1 MLFYIRSYKTIK
13 KGVKLIDY
21 RKSIQ
26 ESLDYIEDN
35 LKTPIT
41 ATELCEQAGYS
52 LFHYYRLFQSAV
64 GMSVMQYIL
73 RRRLIHAIY
82 EIRCGGKR
90 IDVILEYGFDT
101 YAGFYKAFRREF
113 DCTPSTYIKKGR
125 AKRPYKLNLYKED
138 YMVSHKKAL
147 DVLKHW
153 KLENESISDVYHE
166 SNGEKSNRA
175 FYVGKNFVLKF
186 SKNYDEVKNA
196 IALCNAI
203 KGAGV
208 CISSPIETTDG
219 RAYVQDGELFFYVTR
234 RISGTQMIAH
244 DFYEGDYAAKARFVG
259 EIIGQLHLILCQAK
273 TSVNDVNLYESVKN
287 WALPKSKDILSLSE
301 SFCRGYLNEFGKL
314 YDKLPKQIIH
324 RDPNP
329 SNIIVSQ
336 NEWGFIDFELS
347 EKNLRIYDPCYAA
360 VAILSE
366 SFDEKDQAKL
376 SNWLEIYRNILWGYD
391 SVVKLTNEECVALPY
406 VVMADQLVSTA
417 WFSEQN
423 KYTELF
429 ETNKRMTQWLITIF
443 DELKFD

>member
-1 MLFYIRSYKTIK
+1 M
-13 KGVKLIDY
+13 DY

-26 ESLDYIEDN
+26 DSLDYIEDN
-35 LKTPIT
+35 LKTSIT
-41 ATELCEQAGYS
+41 ATELSEQAGYS
-52 LFHYYRLFQSAV
+52 LFHYYRLFQSVV

-82 EIRCGGKR
+82 EIRCGCKR

-113 DCTPSTYIKKGR
+113 DCTPSAYIKKGR

-147 DVLKHW
+147 EVLKHW
-153 KLENESISDVYHE
+153 NLENESISDVYHE

-175 FYVGKNFVLKF
+175 FYVGKDFVLKF
-186 SKNYDEVKNA
+186 SKNSAEVKNA

-203 KGAGV
+203 KGAGL
-208 CISSPIETTDG
+208 CIPYPIKTPDG
-219 RAYVQDGELFFYVTR
+219 QAYIQDGELFFYLTR
-234 RISGTQMIAH
+234 RISGTHMIAH
-244 DFYEGDYAAKARFVG
+244 DFYEGDYTAKARFVG
-259 EIIGQLHLILCQAK
+259 EIIGQLHLILRQAK
-273 TSVNDVNLYESVKN
+273 TPVNDVNLYESVKN
-287 WALPKSKDILSLSE
+287 WALPRTKDILSLSE

-314 YDKLPKQIIH
+314 YDKLPKQTIH

-336 NEWGFIDFELS
+336 DEWGFIDFELS

-360 VAILSE
+360 MAILSE
-366 SFDEKDQAKL
+366 SFDENDQTKL
-376 SNWLEIYRNILWGYD
+376 SKWLEIYRNILWGYD
-391 SVVKLTNEECVALPY
+391 SVVKLTDEECIALPY

-417 WFSEQN
+417 WFSEKD
-423 KYTELF
+423 KYAEIF
-429 ETNKRMTQWLITIF
+429 EINKRMTLWLITVF
-443 DELKFD
+443 DELKLN

>member
-1 MLFYIRSYKTIK
+1 M
-13 KGVKLIDY
+13 
-21 RKSIQ
+21 
-26 ESLDYIEDN
+26 
-35 LKTPIT
+35 
-41 ATELCEQAGYS
+41 
-52 LFHYYRLFQSAV
+52 
-64 GMSVMQYIL
+64 
-73 RRRLIHAIY
+73 
-82 EIRCGGKR
+82 
-90 IDVILEYGFDT
+90 
-101 YAGFYKAFRREF
+101 
-113 DCTPSTYIKKGR
+113 
-125 AKRPYKLNLYKED
+125 
-138 YMVSHKKAL
+138 
-147 DVLKHW
+147 
-153 KLENESISDVYHE
+153 
-166 SNGEKSNRA
+166 
-175 FYVGKNFVLKF
+175 
-186 SKNYDEVKNA
+186 
-196 IALCNAI
+196 
-203 KGAGV
+203 
-208 CISSPIETTDG
+208 
-219 RAYVQDGELFFYVTR
+219 
-234 RISGTQMIAH
+234 
-244 DFYEGDYAAKARFVG
+244 
-259 EIIGQLHLILCQAK
+259 
-273 TSVNDVNLYESVKN
+273 
-287 WALPKSKDILSLSE
+287 
-301 SFCRGYLNEFGKL
+301 NEFGKL

>member
-1 MLFYIRSYKTIK
+1 M
-13 KGVKLIDY
+13 DY

-26 ESLDYIEDN
+26 DSLDYIEDN

-41 ATELCEQAGYS
+41 ATELSEQAGYS

-64 GMSVMQYIL
+64 GMSVMQYVL

-82 EIRCGGKR
+82 EIRCGCKR

-113 DCTPSTYIKKGR
+113 DCTPSTFIKKGR
-125 AKRPYKLNLYKED
+125 AKRPYKLNLFKED
-138 YMVSHKKAL
+138 YMVSHKKVL
-147 DVLKHW
+147 DVLKQW

-175 FYVGKNFVLKF
+175 FYVGKDFVLKF
-186 SKNYDEVKNA
+186 SKNSDEVQKA
-196 IALCNAI
+196 IALCDAI
-203 KGAGV
+203 KGAGL
-208 CISSPIETTDG
+208 CISSPIETADG
-219 RAYVQDGELFFYVTR
+219 RAYVQDGELFFYLTH
-234 RISGTQMIAH
+234 RISGTQMNAH
-244 DFYEGDYAAKARFVG
+244 DFYEGNYIAKARFVG

-273 TSVNDVNLYESVKN
+273 IPVNEVNLYESVKN
-287 WALPKSKDILSLSE
+287 WALPKVKDILSLSE

-336 NEWGFIDFELS
+336 DEWGFIDFELS

-360 VAILSE
+360 MAILSE

-376 SNWLEIYRNILWGYD
+376 SKWLEIYRNILWGYD
-391 SVVKLTNEECVALPY
+391 SVVKLTNEECAALPY

-417 WFSEQN
+417 WFSKQD
-423 KYTELF
+423 KFTELF
-429 ETNKRMTQWLITIF
+429 ETNKHMTQWLITIF
-443 DELKFD
+443 DELKLN

>member
-1 MLFYIRSYKTIK
+1 M
-13 KGVKLIDY
+13 DY

-82 EIRCGGKR
+82 EIRCGCKR

-175 FYVGKNFVLKF
+175 FYVGK
-186 SKNYDEVKNA
+186 
-196 IALCNAI
+196 I
-203 KGAGV
+203 
-208 CISSPIETTDG
+208 
-219 RAYVQDGELFFYVTR
+219 LF
-234 RISGTQMIAH
+234 
-244 DFYEGDYAAKARFVG
+244 
-259 EIIGQLHLILCQAK
+259 
-273 TSVNDVNLYESVKN
+273 
-287 WALPKSKDILSLSE
+287 
-301 SFCRGYLNEFGKL
+301 
-314 YDKLPKQIIH
+314 
-324 RDPNP
+324 
-329 SNIIVSQ
+329 
-336 NEWGFIDFELS
+336 
-347 EKNLRIYDPCYAA
+347 
-360 VAILSE
+360 
-366 SFDEKDQAKL
+366 
-376 SNWLEIYRNILWGYD
+376 
-391 SVVKLTNEECVALPY
+391 
-406 VVMADQLVSTA
+406 
-417 WFSEQN
+417 
-423 KYTELF
+423 
-429 ETNKRMTQWLITIF
+429 
-443 DELKFD
+443 